1 MVKGL
6 PEVAQKRVK
15 ALKNLQ
21 LDFLKH
27 ECAFFTEVYQLER
40 KYQEKYQTI
49 ADKRKQIIGGDYEP
63 NDTESQF
70 KSDDEEEDD
79 EDSAEMAERLKTM
92 ASKALPQFDANVK
105 GESSFAMC
113 LPLFS
118 LNANTLLP
126 VCSILLGIP
135 EFWLTIFR
143 NNELLADMVQPHD
156 EAVIRTLTDIKIIY
170 DEDLSYTLEFHFAPN
185 DYFTDEMLTKKY
197 FLRCK
202 VDGDEPFAFEGPEIY
217 KCTGCNINWKPGKNI
232 TVKTV
237 KKKQKHKA
245 RGAVRTVTKTV
256 PNDSFFNFFNPP
268 DVPEDESKIDEES
281 QNILA
286 TDFEIGHFLR
296 ARIIPRAV
304 LFYTGDL
311 IDDDESGEK

>member
-27 ECAFFTEVYQLER
+27 ECEFFTEVYQLER

-49 ADKRKQIIGGDYEP
+49 ADKRKKIIGGDYEP

-113 LPLFS
+113 LPLFFS
-118 LNANTLLP
+118 LNSNKLLP
-126 VCSILLGIP
+126 VCMCDP
-135 EFWLTIFR
+135 FR
-143 NNELLADMVQPHD
+143 NSRILVN
-156 EAVIRTLTDIKIIY
+156 
-170 DEDLSYTLEFHFAPN
+170 
-185 DYFTDEMLTKKY
+185 
-197 FLRCK
+197 
-202 VDGDEPFAFEGPEIY
+202 
-217 KCTGCNINWKPGKNI
+217 
-232 TVKTV
+232 
-237 KKKQKHKA
+237 
-245 RGAVRTVTKTV
+245 
-256 PNDSFFNFFNPP
+256 NFP
-268 DVPEDESKIDEES
+268 
-281 QNILA
+281 QQ
-286 TDFEIGHFLR
+286 
-296 ARIIPRAV
+296 
-304 LFYTGDL
+304 
-311 IDDDESGEK
+311 